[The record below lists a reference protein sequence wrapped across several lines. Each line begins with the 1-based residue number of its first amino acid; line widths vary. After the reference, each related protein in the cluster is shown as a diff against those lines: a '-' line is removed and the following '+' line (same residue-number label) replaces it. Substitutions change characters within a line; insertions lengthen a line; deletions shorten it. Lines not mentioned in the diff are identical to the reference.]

1 MRYTRF
7 ATLAAVAAPLLLIG
21 SALQAHAA
29 APAHP
34 AHTVVQVA
42 IQNFAFSP
50 QTLTVA
56 PGTTV
61 VWTNKDTAPHTVT
74 SDTGAWT
81 ASNDLATGKTFSL
94 TLTKPGTYTYHC
106 AIHPTMTATLIVS
119 SHGSSGAGTGPGSGG
134 SGTGM
139 GMGSMGSMS
148 MTSMMAFTGYYDGH
162 ALRYLSTDTSN
173 KDEAARGHI
182 NYAPSLAKSLAT
194 AGQIYLVTNGRY
206 ASRGAVFGS
215 TPGATDYTPLW
226 QEVRVTWKDPS
237 QAVALGKDDQI
248 KGLLEQ
254 LPENY
259 RTVLVCR
266 LLEGLS
272 VAETARRMGT
282 SEGNVKVLRHRA
294 LKRAAESREGD
305 VR

>member
-1 MRYTRF
+1 MRYTRLATF
-7 ATLAAVAAPLLLIG
+7 AVVAAPLLLIG
-21 SALQAHAA
+21 SALQARAA

-34 AHTVVQVA
+34 ARTAVQVA

-61 VWTNKDTAPHTVT
+61 VWTNKDNVSHTVT

-81 ASNDLATGKTFSL
+81 DSGDVATGKTFSL
-94 TLTKPGTYTYHC
+94 TLTKPGTYPYHC

-119 SHGSSGAGTGPGSGG
+119 SHGSSGAGSGSGG

-139 GMGSMGSMS
+139 GMMGP
-148 MTSMMAFTGYYDGH
+148 MTTASMMDFTGYYDGH
-162 ALRYLSTDTSN
+162 KLLYLSTDTSN
-173 KDEAARGHI
+173 KAEATRDHI

-194 AGQIYLVTNGRY
+194 TSEIYLVTNGRY

-215 TPGATDYTPLW
+215 TPGAADYTPLW

-248 KGLLEQ
+248 KGLAKSGKLT
-254 LPENY
+254 LTMTG
-259 RTVLVCR
+259 TVLNCPII
-266 LLEGLS
+266 
-272 VAETARRMGT
+272 
-282 SEGNVKVLRHRA
+282 KVMM
-294 LKRAAESREGD
+294 
-305 VR
+305 